1 MYELNLTEQE
11 AVSGG
16 NPLLVYVVNLVVGG
30 IVYDGLKAAYEEL
43 SNTEYGETTGG
54 NMQRGKQLV
63 TKIVAIM
70 AITLPVAMT

>member
-1 MYELNLTEQE
+1 MYELNLTKQE

-54 NMQRGKQLV
+54 NMQRGR
-63 TKIVAIM
+63 
-70 AITLPVAMT
+70 

>member
-1 MYELNLTEQE
+1 RLNLHFTKETIMYELNLTEQE

-54 NMQRGKQLV
+54 NMQRGR
-63 TKIVAIM
+63 
-70 AITLPVAMT
+70 

>member
-54 NMQRGKQLV
+54 NMQRGN
-63 TKIVAIM
+63 
-70 AITLPVAMT
+70 